1 MFRRISNTFNT
12 IKLCVRV
19 LKKDKELIFFPIMA
33 AISVLA
39 LAFIMWSMGLIDI
52 QETQTQSSSLS
63 DFIPEIILLT
73 ITITKDFIAPSLSI
87 ALKLIII
94 PVDPN
99 NN

>member
-52 QETQTQSSSLS
+52 QETQTQTLGKPFL
-63 DFIPEIILLT
+63 DLLPLEVPRDSGT
-73 ITITKDFIAPSLSI
+73 RRSREEQTT
-87 ALKLIII
+87 
-94 PVDPN
+94 
-99 NN
+99 